1 MYSVVEMQTAGG
13 RHSVACAQGERL
25 LHAGLR
31 AGVDLPYGC
40 ATGTCG
46 DCRAKV
52 LSGQVE
58 SLWPDAPGMR
68 ALREPGE
75 ILLCQSTTGTGCT
88 IEAKSG
94 AGAPYPRALPH
105 SLEGAIA
112 RVVPNDDGLTWV
124 EIELDRPM
132 RFLAGQFVLVAMAGV
147 EGYRAYS
154 PAHDGQEVSR
164 LSLVV
169 RNKAEG
175 ALSPRLGAPDAVGA
189 RVQVFGPLGT
199 AHVRPDEDGDLAVVV
214 GGSGAAV
221 ALSLLD
227 WAVASGHLEW
237 HRLDLVCGLRSS
249 RCPEVIDRLA
259 EAAARFPDRLRIV
272 MALSDEDSSAVALP
286 GAGAHLQFESG
297 MAHEVAARC
306 LEGVWKDRAVFV
318 AGPPPMV
325 QSTLRMLVV
334 KARLNPTA
342 IRYDSFS

>member
-1 MYSVVEMQTAGG
+1 MEHIIEMRSPEQGYSFA
-13 RHSVACAQGERL
+13 SAPGERL

-31 AGVDLPYGC
+31 AGVPVPYGC

-46 DCRAKV
+46 DCRARV
-52 LSGQVE
+52 VSGNVE
-58 SLWPDAPGMR
+58 LLWPEAPGVR

-75 ILLCQSTTGTGCT
+75 ILLCQSVAHGGCV
-88 IEAKSG
+88 IEAKSDPHTH
-94 AGAPYPRALPH
+94 ARALPQ
-105 SLEGAIA
+105 SFNAVLA
-112 RVVPNDDGLTWV
+112 RVVPNEDGLTWV
-124 EIELDRPM
+124 ELELDRPM
-132 RFLAGQFVLVAMAGV
+132 RFLAGQFVLVAVPGV
-147 EGYRAYS
+147 AGYRAYS
-154 PAHDGQEVSR
+154 PAHDGQDVSR

-169 RNKAEG
+169 RNKDGG
-175 ALSPRLGAPDAVGA
+175 ALSPLLCSPDSVGSN
-189 RVQVFGPLGT
+189 VQVFGPLGA

-221 ALSLLD
+221 ALSILD

-237 HRLDLVCGLRSS
+237 HRLDLVCGLRTS

-259 EAAARFPDRLRIV
+259 AAAARFADSLRIV
-272 MALSDEDSSAVALP
+272 VALSDEDSAGVALP
-286 GAGAHLQFESG
+286 GTGANLQFESG

-325 QSTLRMLVV
+325 QSTLRMLIT
-334 KARLNPTA
+334 KARLNPTG

>member
-1 MYSVVEMQTAGG
+1 MDAIIEMQNAGE
-13 RHSVACAQGERL
+13 RHSFACAPGERL

-31 AGVDLPYGC
+31 GGVSLPYGC

-46 DCRAKV
+46 DCRATV
-52 LSGQVE
+52 VSGNVE
-58 SLWPDAPGMR
+58 SLWPDAPGAR
-68 ALREPGE
+68 ALRDPGA
-75 ILLCQSTTGTGCT
+75 ILLCQSVARGACV
-88 IEAKSG
+88 IEAKPDPST
-94 AGAPYPRALPH
+94 YSRELPQ
-105 SLEGAIA
+105 SYEGVLA

-132 RFLAGQFVLVAMAGV
+132 RFLAGQFVLVAVPGV

-154 PAHDGQEVSR
+154 PAHDGQAVSR

-169 RNKAEG
+169 RNKDGG
-175 ALSPRLGAPDAVGA
+175 ALSPLLCSPDSAGL
-189 RVQVFGPLGT
+189 RMQVFGPLGA
-199 AHVRPDEDGDLAVVV
+199 AHVRPDEDADFSVVV

-221 ALSLLD
+221 ALSILD

-237 HRLDLVCGLRSS
+237 HRLDLVCGLRTS

-259 EAAARFPDRLRIV
+259 AAATRFPDSLRIV
-272 MALSDEDSSAVALP
+272 VALSDEDSADVALP
-286 GAGAHLQFESG
+286 GAAAHLQFESG

-306 LEGVWKDRAVFV
+306 LEGLWKDRAVFV

-325 QSTLRMLVV
+325 QGTLRMLIT
-334 KARLNPTA
+334 KARLNPTG

>member
-1 MYSVVEMQTAGG
+1 MDAIIEVRSAEEC
-13 RHSVACAQGERL
+13 HSFACAPGERL

-31 AGVDLPYGC
+31 GGVSLPYGC

-52 LSGQVE
+52 VSGNVE
-58 SLWPDAPGMR
+58 SLWPDAPGAR
-68 ALREPGE
+68 ALRDPAE
-75 ILLCQSTTGTGCT
+75 ILLCQSHARGACV
-88 IEAKSG
+88 IEAKPD
-94 AGAPYPRALPH
+94 AHTHARALPQRY
-105 SLEGAIA
+105 EGMLA

-124 EIELDRPM
+124 ELELDRPI
-132 RFLAGQFVLVAMAGV
+132 RFLAGQFVLVAVPGV

-175 ALSPRLGAPDAVGA
+175 ALSPLLCSPDSVGSH
-189 RVQVFGPLGT
+189 VQVFGPLGA
-199 AHVRPDEDGDLAVVV
+199 AHVRPDEDGDFAVVV

-221 ALSLLD
+221 ALSILD

-237 HRLDLVCGLRSS
+237 HRLDLVCGLRTS
-249 RCPEVIDRLA
+249 RCPAVIDRLA
-259 EAAARFPDRLRIV
+259 AAAARFPESLRIV
-272 MALSDEDSSAVALP
+272 VALSDEDSADVALP
-286 GAGAHLQFESG
+286 GAGAHLQVESG
-297 MAHEVAARC
+297 MAHEVAAHC
-306 LEGVWKDRAVFV
+306 LEGLWKDRAVFV

-325 QSTLRMLVV
+325 RGTLRMLIT
-334 KARLNPTA
+334 KARLNPTG